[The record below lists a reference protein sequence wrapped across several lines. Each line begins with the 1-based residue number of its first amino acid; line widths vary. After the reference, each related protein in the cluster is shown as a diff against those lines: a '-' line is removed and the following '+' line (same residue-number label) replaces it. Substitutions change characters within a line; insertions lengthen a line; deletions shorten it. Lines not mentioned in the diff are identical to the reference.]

1 MDVIIAKKVLDI
13 LEEEVQKYQVPIMD
27 LVETH
32 DDDPFKILIGTI
44 LSSRT
49 KDATTAKVCKQLFKE
64 VTKPEDFEKKSVEE
78 IEKLIYPCGFYKTKA
93 KNLKKLPIVLTEQFG
108 GKIPQTIEELVELP
122 GVGRKTANLV
132 VSLAFDKDGL
142 CVDTHVHRITNRWGF
157 IRTKTPLE
165 SEARL
170 KKKLPKDKWRVVNRV
185 LVAYGQQVC
194 TPISPWCSK
203 CPVEKYCEQKGV
215 RSSR

>member
-1 MDVIIAKKVLDI
+1 MDIATAKKVLDI
-13 LEEEVQKYQVPIMD
+13 LENEVKKYQVPIMD
-27 LVETH
+27 LVATH
-32 DDDPFKILIGTI
+32 DDDPFKILVGTI
-44 LSSRT
+44 LSART
-49 KDATTAKVCKQLFKE
+49 KDETTAKVCKQLFKK
-64 VTKPEDFEKKSVEE
+64 VRKPSDFEERSVED

-93 KNLKKLPIVLTEQFG
+93 RSLKKLPLVLEERFG
-108 GKIPQTIEELVELP
+108 GEIPQTIEELIELP

-132 VSLAFDKDGL
+132 VSLAFNKDGL

-157 IRTKTPLE
+157 IRTKTPQE
-165 SEARL
+165 SELRL

-185 LVAYGQQVC
+185 LVAYGQQIC

-203 CPVEKYCEQKGV
+203 CPVQKYCEQKGV

>member
-1 MDVIIAKKVLDI
+1 MNTLTALKVLDI
-13 LEEEVQKYQVPIMD
+13 LEEEVKKYRVPIMD

-44 LSSRT
+44 LSART
-49 KDATTAKVCKQLFKE
+49 KDETTAKVCKKLFKE
-64 VTKPEDFEKKSVEE
+64 IKKPSDIEKKSVEE
-78 IEKLIYPCGFYKTKA
+78 MEKLVYPCGFYKTKA
-93 KNLKKLPIVLTEQFG
+93 RNLKKLPVVLKEKFA
-108 GKIPQTIEELVELP
+108 GKIPETINELIELP

-132 VSLAFDKDGL
+132 VSLAFNEDGL

-157 IRTKTPLE
+157 IRTKTPHE
-165 SEARL
+165 SELRL
-170 KKKLPKDKWRVVNRV
+170 KKKLPKEKWRVVNRV

-203 CPVEKYCEQKGV
+203 CPVEKYCEKKGM
-215 RSSR
+215 RSQR